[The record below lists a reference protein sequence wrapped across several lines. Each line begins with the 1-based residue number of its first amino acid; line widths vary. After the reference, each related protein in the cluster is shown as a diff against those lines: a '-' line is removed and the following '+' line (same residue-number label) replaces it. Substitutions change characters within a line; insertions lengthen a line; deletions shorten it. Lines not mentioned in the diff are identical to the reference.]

1 LPGFLFLTKTSGGC
15 PVRVIRPFLFSRGLI
30 NVNYFFLSASPF
42 LIKRVYFIG
51 KKKYKIFLRRIYHEK
66 TFWISLDLDSGGI
79 AYGCRTNA

>member
-42 LIKRVYFIG
+42 LIKRAP
-51 KKKYKIFLRRIYHEK
+51 IFAK
-66 TFWISLDLDSGGI
+66 G
-79 AYGCRTNA
+79 